1 MLLRLLSAAV
11 LSFLG
16 SLVNAQVNDNGIG
29 IAAIEAHFT
38 QAGLV
43 PALLPTFDPTSVMTV
58 NFPGVGAITP
68 GQALTK
74 DREHHVY
81 LFLMAL

>member
-1 MLLRLLSAAV
+1 MLLLSAAV

-16 SLVNAQVNDNGIG
+16 SLVNAQSNAIG

-43 PALLPTFDPTSVMTV
+43 PSLLPTFNPSSIMTV
-58 NFPGVGAITP
+58 NFPGTGAITP
-68 GQALTK
+68 GQALTQQ
-74 DREHHVY
+74 REQP
-81 LFLMAL
+81 